1 MTPKDKAKEL
11 YDKFSYLL
19 PDAVEI
25 SKQDIQTL
33 SLFLVDEKMNTWK
46 DIHNG
51 LVELGLVKGKVE
63 ETATYEYWQ
72 RVKQEIN
79 NL

>member
-1 MTPKDKAKEL
+1 MTPSLKAKYL
-11 YDKFSYLL
+11 YDKFLYML
-19 PDAVEI
+19 PETAEI

-63 ETATYEYWQ
+63 ETATYEYWKK
-72 RVKQEIN
+72 VKQEIN

>member
-25 SKQDIQTL
+25 SKQDIQALSMFVTDEIINVAPSDKSIFGNDYLTL
-33 SLFLVDEKMNTWK
+33 K
-46 DIHNG
+46 
-51 LVELGLVKGKVE
+51 
-63 ETATYEYWQ
+63 EYWQ